1 MDGTP
6 ALSTREL
13 TKVYGEGETAVHAL
27 AGVSLEIERG
37 EMAAIMGP
45 SGSGKSTLLHLLG
58 ALDTPRLRLPVLQPA
73 ALAERRGERAPARAD
88 RGAA

>member
-6 ALSTREL
+6 GSTHEL
-13 TKVYGEGETAVHAL
+13 TKVYREGETAVHAL
-27 AGVSLEIERG
+27 DGVSLGIERG

-58 ALDTPRLRLPVLQPA
+58 ALDTPSSARSCSPA
-73 ALAERRGERAPARAD
+73 SATTGSATAS
-88 RGAA
+88 